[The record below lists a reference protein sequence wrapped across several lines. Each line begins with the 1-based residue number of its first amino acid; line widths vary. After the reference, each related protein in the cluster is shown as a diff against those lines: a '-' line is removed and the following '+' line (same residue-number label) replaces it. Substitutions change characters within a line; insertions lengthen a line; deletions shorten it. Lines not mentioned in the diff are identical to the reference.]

1 MSDARVSNASRG
13 DPGGFRVFP
22 VRDMPEVHNGDD
34 VAALIDV
41 ALRAQGTPLETGDVL
56 VVTQKIISKA
66 EGRVVL
72 LADVEPSPRAIAWA
86 AEWEKDARAVELV
99 LRESARI
106 VRMERGVIISET
118 NEGWICANAGIDQ
131 SNIASPDG
139 GVGAAVS
146 LLPVDSSVSARGIR
160 RGLVER
166 GQPDV
171 GVIVSDTFGRP
182 WRDGLTNVAIGVS
195 GMDPML
201 SYVGQEDAEGY
212 DLKVT
217 VMALADEL
225 AGATEPVMN
234 KLDRVP
240 VAVVRGLD
248 VPVSEHDA
256 STLVR
261 PAEMDMFR

>member
-1 MSDARVSNASRG
+1 MS

-22 VRDMPEVHNGDD
+22 VREIPEVGEGDD
-34 VAALIDV
+34 LAAVIDE
-41 ALRAQGTPLETGDVL
+41 ALRAQGTPLEAGDVL

-66 EGRVVL
+66 EGRVVP
-72 LADVEPSPRAIAWA
+72 LAGVEPSERAKQWA
-86 AEWEKDARAVELV
+86 QEWEKDARAVELV

-139 GVGAAVS
+139 ANGEAVS
-146 LLPVDSSVSARGIR
+146 LLPVDSSASALGIR
-160 RGLVER
+160 KGLVER

-195 GMDPML
+195 GIDPML
-201 SYVGQEDAEGY
+201 SYVGQVDDEGY

-225 AGATEPVMN
+225 AGAAEPVMN

-256 STLVR
+256 SMLVR
-261 PAEMDMFR
+261 SPEMDLFR